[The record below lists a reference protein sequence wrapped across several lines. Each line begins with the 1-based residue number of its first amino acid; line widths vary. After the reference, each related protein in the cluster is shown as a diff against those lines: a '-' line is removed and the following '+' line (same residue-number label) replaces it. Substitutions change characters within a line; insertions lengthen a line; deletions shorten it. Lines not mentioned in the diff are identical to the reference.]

1 MLKTVNHKPVGKKR
15 VGELRQKSLCGI
27 IKSKSALPLAERA
40 CGLVYGPVYS
50 SSKLVKRGLLFKI
63 LVPTL
68 FQAFFTALVGC
79 FLNPPEKLSFMG
91 RGVTDGL

>member
-1 MLKTVNHKPVGKKR
+1 MRDNQIQV
-15 VGELRQKSLCGI
+15 C
-27 IKSKSALPLAERA
+27 LATSERA

-50 SSKLVKRGLLFKI
+50 SSKLVKSGLLFKS

-79 FLNPPEKLSFMG
+79 FLNPPEKLSYTG